1 MTAID
6 SKSYLEYVS
15 RSIQTIILII
25 ILLIRNFLMLTFL
38 RWLKKL
44 RRILMLLNLKLMIES
59 QLISIRIFLVKVTLK
74 IGLEKYFLLIL
85 IWKIILRLIQLKI

>member
-1 MTAID
+1 MTAND

-25 ILLIRNFLMLTFL
+25 ILLIKNFLMLTFL
-38 RWLKKL
+38 RWLKKR

-85 IWKIILRLIQLKI
+85 I

>member
-85 IWKIILRLIQLKI
+85 I